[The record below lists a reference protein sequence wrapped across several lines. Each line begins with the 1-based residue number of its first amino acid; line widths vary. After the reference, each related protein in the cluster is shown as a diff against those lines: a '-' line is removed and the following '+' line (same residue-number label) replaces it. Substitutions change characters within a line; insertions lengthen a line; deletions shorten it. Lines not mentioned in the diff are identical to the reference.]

1 MDVDDPVYG
10 KFSVREPVIT
20 ELVESAPMQRLRR
33 INQSGAL
40 QYVDPRKYTNTRFS
54 HSLGVHYLLRKFN
67 ASMEEQ
73 IAGLLHDV
81 GHTAFSHVSD
91 YLFDDGARKQDYNDR
106 MMRTVVMR
114 SEIPA
119 ILRSHGFDVEEI
131 LGKGRFTLM
140 KLPVPDIC
148 ADVLDYFFRDAVV
161 FGLRKGILDEVR
173 LFMSSLQVIPGD
185 SAADTTAYD
194 RGYDRGSGRPVGCG
208 SSRSDAVGRSDA
220 AGRQFVFSNI
230 EMAKRAALG
239 FMECNR
245 RFWSSP
251 EGFASYHLL
260 SEALKESMGSGHIRM
275 DDLMLT
281 DDELFMKLKRSG
293 AGVAEKLRKLEGLRA
308 FESPNGS
315 ILGVTKAR
323 YIDPMVLQKGRIRRL
338 SEYDGEFKSSMEEFS
353 ASMEKGFH
361 IKIL

>member
-1 MDVDDPVYG
+1 MDVEDPVYG
-10 KFSVREPVIT
+10 TFSVREPVIT

-131 LGKGRFTLM
+131 LGKERFTMM

-173 LFMSSLQVIPGD
+173 LFMSSLQVVPGD
-185 SAADTTAYD
+185 SAA
-194 RGYDRGSGRPVGCG
+194 
-208 SSRSDAVGRSDA
+208 DA

-230 EMAKRAALG
+230 EMARRAALG